1 MRMRLT
7 ALIHF
12 CLADESAADSLDCTL
27 LYHRRQRVRKTR
39 EKCTGESALHSRIC
53 IHIVYTY
60 SFAMVELTPV
70 NLI

>member
-39 EKCTGESALHSRIC
+39 EKCTGESALHSRIR
-53 IHIVYTY
+53 IYVYILY
-60 SFAMVELTPV
+60 IFVR
-70 NLI
+70 NG

>member
-39 EKCTGESALHSRIC
+39 EKCTGESALHSRIYVYILY
-53 IHIVYTY
+53 IHIR
-60 SFAMVELTPV
+60 SQWL
-70 NLI
+70 NLHQ

>member
-39 EKCTGESALHSRIC
+39 EKCTGESTLHTVVHCCIYIC
-53 IHIVYTY
+53 ICIRIYVR
-60 SFAMVELTPV
+60 
-70 NLI
+70 NG